1 MGGGRQSAPT
11 PLERV
16 ETEVANAVVDTPAG
30 IPKSRRSAR
39 PTNKPGQISGIEQR
53 RNLTGW
59 AFLLP
64 AALLIMLMNFWPM
77 IQAFVLSLQTGRGT
91 RLKFAEPLWYNYQ
104 RLFDDE
110 IFKLTVVNT
119 LIYLVVQVPIMLVL
133 ALILANLLN
142 DKNLRFK
149 GLWRTAIF
157 LPAAVSLVS
166 YSLVFRT
173 MFATDGLVNDM
184 LAGLH
189 LIDSPINWLGQT
201 GTARLVIIL
210 GLLWR
215 WTGYNMVFYLAAL
228 QNLDGSTIEAARI
241 DGAGPFRAFW
251 HVTVPQLRPIILLT
265 AIMSTNGTIQLFDES
280 WNLTQGGPAYTS
292 MTMSHYLFEL
302 SFQKNPNFGYA
313 AAVSYVILI
322 LVAILAAIQ
331 MKVGD
336 KRD

>member
-1 MGGGRQSAPT
+1 MSTIAEETRPETRVGRQGT
-11 PLERV
+11 
-16 ETEVANAVVDTPAG
+16 G
-30 IPKSRRSAR
+30 RRR
-39 PTNKPGQISGIEQR
+39 GLGIEQR

-59 AFLLP
+59 IFLLP
-64 AALLIMLMNFWPM
+64 AALLILWMNFWPM
-77 IQAFVLSLQTGRGT
+77 LQAFILSLKTGRGT
-91 RLKFAEPLWYNYQ
+91 KLKFAEPLWYNYQ
-104 RLFDDE
+104 RLFSDE
-110 IFKLTVVNT
+110 IFKMTVTNT
-119 LIYLVVQVPIMLVL
+119 LIYLVIQVPIMLVL

-173 MFATDGLVNDM
+173 LFATDGFINDVLM
-184 LAGLH
+184 GLH
-189 LIDSPINWLGQT
+189 LTSSPINWLGET
-201 GTARLVIIL
+201 ATARLVIIL

-228 QNLDGSTIEAARI
+228 QNIDASSLEAAKI
-241 DGAGPFRAFW
+241 DGANSLKTFW
-251 HVTVPQLRPIILLT
+251 YVTVPQLRPMILLT

-292 MTMSHYLFEL
+292 MSMSHYLFEL
-302 SFQKNPNFGYA
+302 SFQKNPNFGYGA
-313 AAVSYVILI
+313 ALSYVILI
-322 LVAILAAIQ
+322 MVAVFAWIQ

>member
-1 MGGGRQSAPT
+1 MSSTA
-11 PLERV
+11 
-16 ETEVANAVVDTPAG
+16 
-30 IPKSRRSAR
+30 IPVPSREGSPGAR
-39 PTNKPGQISGIEQR
+39 PRRTRRYGVEQR
-53 RNLTGW
+53 RNVTGW
-59 AFLLP
+59 VFLIP
-64 AALLIMLMNFWPM
+64 AALVIVLMNFWPM
-77 IQAFVLSLQTGRGT
+77 IQAFFLSLQTGRGT
-91 RLKFAEPLWYNYQ
+91 RLHYADPLWYNYA
-104 RLFDDE
+104 RLADDE
-110 IFKLTVVNT
+110 IFKLTLTNT

-133 ALILANLLN
+133 ALVLANLLN

-157 LPAAVSLVS
+157 LPCAVSLVS

-173 MFATDGLVNDM
+173 MFSTDGLVNDM
-184 LAGLH
+184 LMGVH

-228 QNLDGSTIEAARI
+228 QNVDYSTLEAARI
-241 DGAGPFRAFW
+241 DGAGSFRTFW
-251 HVTVPQLRPIILLT
+251 HVTVPQLRPMILLT

-313 AAVSYVILI
+313 AALSYVILI
-322 LVAILAAIQ
+322 MVAVLAFIQ

-336 KRD
+336 RRD